1 MNDPHKWL
9 DELAAVVRDPEFV
22 ARNSA
27 KFRAPLK
34 SRTQFGPAGRAVI
47 HSAGERV
54 IYGPNGAAL
63 CRVVEDEVHNTQIE
77 EADRLHATVRPNPIR
92 MRLPFGAPTPRAS
105 AAAQPAAIR
114 SAFRAKGPT

>member
-1 MNDPHKWL
+1 MSDQRWL

-22 ARNSA
+22 ARNSS

-63 CRVVEDEVHNTQIE
+63 CRVVEDEAHNTQIE
-77 EADRLHATVRPNPIR
+77 EAECLHGVVRPKPIRVRFPIFNPRATASQRARPAPIKATVIP
-92 MRLPFGAPTPRAS
+92 
-105 AAAQPAAIR
+105 
-114 SAFRAKGPT
+114 KGPR